1 MSVSAFQAEWSA
13 LHQHTHPETSRF
25 TSELVNEHAAALSDA
40 FYEHMLKDNH
50 AKQFLS
56 HEQVKN
62 RLRHSLRKWL
72 CDLCAVD
79 GSERSEAIYAHQ
91 VKIGEVHAR
100 IDLPVSLVLK
110 GARVLKARYDRI
122 LEHTPQTEPRQ
133 RLNSMRL
140 FSSLMDM
147 AMEVMSQAYTTS
159 SERKAR
165 SSEAY
170 RLFSVTENLAT
181 EKEKQ
186 KAALLD
192 WESKLMYE
200 AVMGTSADRLPKI
213 RESDFGLWFRHK
225 GMHAFQGVAQ
235 THIISDA
242 MNGIDEV
249 CLPLLAA
256 RAIHSEERGDVIREI
271 RAHAKNIQ
279 YQMEDL
285 FSKSLEV
292 ESGKDVLTR
301 LLNRKF
307 LPSVLGREIQFSR
320 DQEKT
325 FAVASIDI
333 DYFKNIN
340 DTHGHEVGD
349 LIIQQVAALLNN
361 QCRAGDF
368 LFRMGGEEFL
378 IVLVDIDRSRAMQF
392 CERIR
397 TSVAEQRFLL
407 PNDRSL
413 SVTVSIGL
421 AVYNGHPDYNYLL
434 READQALYKAKEGG
448 RNRVCAEPD

>member
-1 MSVSAFQAEWSA
+1 
-13 LHQHTHPETSRF
+13 
-25 TSELVNEHAAALSDA
+25 
-40 FYEHMLKDNH
+40 
-50 AKQFLS
+50 FLS

-122 LEHTPQTEPRQ
+122 LEHTPQAEPKQ

-200 AVMGTSADRLPKI
+200 AVMGTGADRLPKI
-213 RESDFGLWFRHK
+213 RESDFGLWF
-225 GMHAFQGVAQ
+225 
-235 THIISDA
+235 
-242 MNGIDEV
+242 
-249 CLPLLAA
+249 
-256 RAIHSEERGDVIREI
+256 
-271 RAHAKNIQ
+271 
-279 YQMEDL
+279 
-285 FSKSLEV
+285 
-292 ESGKDVLTR
+292 
-301 LLNRKF
+301 
-307 LPSVLGREIQFSR
+307 
-320 DQEKT
+320 
-325 FAVASIDI
+325 
-333 DYFKNIN
+333 
-340 DTHGHEVGD
+340 
-349 LIIQQVAALLNN
+349 
-361 QCRAGDF
+361 
-368 LFRMGGEEFL
+368 
-378 IVLVDIDRSRAMQF
+378 
-392 CERIR
+392 
-397 TSVAEQRFLL
+397 
-407 PNDRSL
+407 
-413 SVTVSIGL
+413 
-421 AVYNGHPDYNYLL
+421 
-434 READQALYKAKEGG
+434 
-448 RNRVCAEPD
+448 